1 MSTFATVVFVLLFL
15 GVPMALLTRDL
26 FRQIAPHKD
35 STTHSAQRSQG
46 RPVPTRVP
54 AQTEQ
59 WTALDD
65 VHSGACCNIRRN
77 PARDPS
83 PAPSE
88 NPQRQNTF
96 RA

>member
-1 MSTFATVVFVLLFL
+1 LSNPARSGRKYEHLRPVVFVLLFL

-65 VHSGACCNIRRN
+65 VQLRRLLQH
-77 PARDPS
+77 PPEPGEGSLTRT
-83 PAPSE
+83 E
-88 NPQRQNTF
+88 
-96 RA
+96 